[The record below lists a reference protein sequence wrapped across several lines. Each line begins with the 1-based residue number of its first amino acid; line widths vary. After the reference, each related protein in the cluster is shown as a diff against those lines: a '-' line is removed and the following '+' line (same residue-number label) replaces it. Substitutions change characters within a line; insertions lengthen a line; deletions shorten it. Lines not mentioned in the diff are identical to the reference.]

1 MSNTTDTLNVYRS
14 RVTILDIL
22 KNYLYYDVAEYDDF
36 SVHEVE
42 IMKNNEQ
49 LDMLVKNRDNEKKV
63 YVKYCLN
70 MKMLKPQTI
79 DEYVED
85 LFIIEEVLKKEEDT
99 LIIIMQDEPNETIM
113 KHVHHLFNKDGVF
126 IVVHSI
132 HRLQANILKHT
143 LVPQMFI
150 MDDGEKTE
158 LKKNMNITDFKQ
170 LPEISRFDP
179 QALAMC
185 MRPGDVGQFIRNSV
199 TSLNYNYYRIC
210 V

>member
-49 LDMLVKNRDNEKKV
+49 LDMLVQNKDTQNKA
-63 YVKYCLN
+63 YIKYCLN
-70 MKMLKPQTI
+70 VKMLKSQTI

-85 LFIIEEVLKKEEDT
+85 LFVIDEVLNKSDT
-99 LIIIMQDEPNETIM
+99 LMIIMQEEPNDTVL
-113 KHVHHLFNKDGVF
+113 KHIHHLYNKDGIF

-132 HRLQANILKHT
+132 HRLQANILKHE

-150 MDDGEKTE
+150 MDDAEKTE
-158 LKKNMNITDFKQ
+158 LKKELNITDFKQ

-179 QALAMC
+179 QALAMT
-185 MRPGDVGQFIRNSV
+185 MRPGDVGQFIRKSV
-199 TSLNYNYYRIC
+199 TSLNYNYYRVC

>member
-49 LDMLVKNRDNEKKV
+49 LDMLVQNKDTQNKA
-63 YVKYCLN
+63 YIKYCLN
-70 MKMLKPQTI
+70 VKMLKSQTI

-85 LFIIEEVLKKEEDT
+85 LFVIDELLNKSDT
-99 LIIIMQDEPNETIM
+99 LMIIMQEEPNDTVL
-113 KHVHHLFNKDGVF
+113 KHIHHLYNKDGIF

-132 HRLQANILKHT
+132 HRLQANILKHE

-150 MDDGEKTE
+150 MDDAEKTE
-158 LKKNMNITDFKQ
+158 LKKELNITVFKQ

-185 MRPGDVGQFIRNSV
+185 MRPNDVGQFIRKSV
-199 TSLNYNYYRIC
+199 TSLNYNYYRVC

>member
-1 MSNTTDTLNVYRS
+1 M
-14 RVTILDIL
+14 DIL

-49 LDMLVKNRDNEKKV
+49 LDMLVQNKDTQNKA
-63 YVKYCLN
+63 YIKYCLN
-70 MKMLKPQTI
+70 VKMLKSQTI

-85 LFIIEEVLKKEEDT
+85 LFVIDEVLNKSDT
-99 LIIIMQDEPNETIM
+99 LMIIMQEEPNDTVL
-113 KHVHHLFNKDGVF
+113 KHIHHLYNKDGIF

-132 HRLQANILKHT
+132 HRLQANILKHE

-150 MDDGEKTE
+150 MDDAEKTE
-158 LKKNMNITDFKQ
+158 LKKELNITDFKQ

-185 MRPGDVGQFIRNSV
+185 MRPNDVGQFIRKSV
-199 TSLNYNYYRIC
+199 TSLNYNYYRVC

>member
-1 MSNTTDTLNVYRS
+1 M
-14 RVTILDIL
+14 
-22 KNYLYYDVAEYDDF
+22 
-36 SVHEVE
+36 
-42 IMKNNEQ
+42 
-49 LDMLVKNRDNEKKV
+49 
-63 YVKYCLN
+63 
-70 MKMLKPQTI
+70 
-79 DEYVED
+79 ED
-85 LFIIEEVLKKEEDT
+85 LFVIDEVLKKDDT

-113 KHVHHLFNKDGVF
+113 RHVHHLFNKDGVF

-132 HRLQANILKHT
+132 HRLQANILKHS

-150 MDDGEKTE
+150 MDDSEKTE

>member
-1 MSNTTDTLNVYRS
+1 MSNTTDTLNVYKS

-22 KNYLYYDVAEYDDF
+22 KSHLYFDVAEYDDF

-49 LDMLVKNRDNEKKV
+49 LDMLVKHKDNEKKV

-70 MKMLKPQTI
+70 VKMLKPQTV

-85 LFIIEEVLKKEEDT
+85 LFVIDEVLKKDDT

-113 KHVHHLFNKDGVF
+113 RHVHHLFNKDGVF

-132 HRLQANILKHT
+132 HRLQANILKHS

-150 MDDGEKTE
+150 MDDSEKTE